1 MINGHVYPEA
11 ERLPGKQYRQPR
23 QLYWNVGGRFKEISA
38 TAGPGIREAWS
49 SRGSA
54 AGDLDNDG
62 SLEMVVS
69 NIGNRPSLLK
79 NVGPRKNWLLA
90 ASASGVRANRDAIG
104 ALVSVEVN
112 GRRMSAE
119 IQGASSFISQN
130 DSRLHFG
137 LGDRTRYDGIEVRWP
152 GGARERFSGGAANEI
167 RVLKQGGGTAH

>member
-1 MINGHVYPEA
+1 
-11 ERLPGKQYRQPR
+11 
-23 QLYWNVGGRFKEISA
+23 
-38 TAGPGIREAWS
+38 
-49 SRGSA
+49 
-54 AGDLDNDG
+54 
-62 SLEMVVS
+62 MVVS
-69 NIGNRPSLLK
+69 NLGNRPSLLK
-79 NVGPRKNWLLA
+79 NFGARKNWLLLDCV
-90 ASASGVRANRDAIG
+90 GVRANRDAIG

>member
-1 MINGHVYPEA
+1 MVNGHVYPEA
-11 ERLPGKQYRQPR
+11 ERLPGNQYRQPR
-23 QLYWNVGGRFKEISA
+23 QLYWNVGGRFKDISGL
-38 TAGPGIREAWS
+38 AGTGIRDAWS

-62 SLEMVVS
+62 SLEVVVS
-69 NIGNRPSLLK
+69 NLGNRPSLLK
-79 NVGPRKNWLLA
+79 NVGPRKNWLLLDCV
-90 ASASGVRANRDAIG
+90 GVRANRDALG

-112 GRRMSAE
+112 GRRMAAE

-137 LGDRTRYDGIEVRWP
+137 LGDRTQYEGIEVRWP

-167 RVLKQGGGTAH
+167 RVLKQGTGTAR